1 MYCFRCGQELPAKS
15 VNCPACD
22 TPQKRRQ
29 RHRQRLLLG
38 LFIFL
43 AGAFTG
49 SVFDS
54 LVFRGRSWDH
64 SLLDLLT
71 GGGTTPTATA
81 PAEPWSDKAWERV
94 SPQGPGAQP
103 KLPAGKKGIVPPSA
117 IVFKPGQ
124 PGAPSMAQLPPSDR
138 TAMDGLPVASA
149 AAAVIPEL
157 NASLTTDTAS
167 TTGFDEAAEVAA
179 GDTPATGPVPAPI
192 VASEPAN
199 VPLAESASL
208 PDAELEPS
216 ALEKLETGE
225 GNNYHGTLWRDGD
238 SLLFASN
245 RSAGSGSAKY
255 QAFFRSLKS
264 KTGAVRLFS
273 WPGNVWTPEFSSDG
287 KQLVFSSDSVKDEQV
302 FVFDRISQQHRNLTD
317 GGHKN
322 MMPAISPDGKFV
334 VFTSNRKGTN
344 DIWMVG
350 IDGDGLVQLTSGP
363 EDDREP
369 RWWPDGKSIV
379 FTRIVQKMKVSH
391 IMRLSIDPVGKPEP
405 LVGEASRN
413 WMADPSPDGRWLAY
427 VRSESDD
434 GSRNVIRVRRLDSGK
449 EFAVTAFGSADAFR
463 PIWTHDGAGL
473 VAHADRDGRKGL
485 YLIRLRK
492 TPKP

>member
-71 GGGTTPTATA
+71 GGGAPKTATA
-81 PAEPWSDKAWERV
+81 PAEPWSDPSWERV
-94 SPQGPGAQP
+94 SPPAPGVQP
-103 KLPAGKKGIVPPSA
+103 NLPAGKKGIVPPGA

-124 PGAPSMAQLPPSDR
+124 PGAPSMAQLPPTDR
-138 TAMDGLPVASA
+138 TVADGLPVPTATETAMTALSASMA
-149 AAAVIPEL
+149 PDI
-157 NASLTTDTAS
+157 ASPA
-167 TTGFDEAAEVAA
+167 GFDEAAEVA
-179 GDTPATGPVPAPI
+179 GDEVPAIGSETAP
-192 VASEPAN
+192 VAASEPVMA
-199 VPLAESASL
+199 PPATPEPL
-208 PDAELEPS
+208 PDTDLAPG

-225 GNNYHGTLWRDGD
+225 GNNYHGSLWLDGD

-245 RSAGSGSAKY
+245 RAAGSANPKY
-255 QAFFRSLKS
+255 QAYFRSLKG
-264 KTGAVRLFS
+264 KTGSVRLFS
-273 WPGNVWTPEFSSDG
+273 WPGNVWTPEFSKDG
-287 KQLVFSSDSVKDEQV
+287 KQLVFSSDSAKDEQV
-302 FVFDRISQQHRNLTD
+302 FVFDRITQQHRALTD

-322 MMPAISPDGKFV
+322 MMPALSPDGKFV
-334 VFTSNRKGTN
+334 VFTSNRKGSN
-344 DIWMVG
+344 DIWLVG

-391 IMRLSIDPVGKPEP
+391 IMRLGIDPVGKPEP

-413 WMADPSPDGRWLAY
+413 WLADPSPDGRWLAY

-434 GSRNVIRVRRLDSGK
+434 GSRNVIRVRRLDSGT
-449 EFAVTAFGSADAFR
+449 EFAVTTFGSADAFR
-463 PIWTHDGAGL
+463 PIWTHDGSGL
-473 VAHADRDGRKGL
+473 IAHADREGRKGL
-485 YLIRLRK
+485 YLIRLEK
-492 TPKP
+492 KPKP